1 MNTYQPSEFAKKAYK
16 KAEEE
21 AAKHSNS
28 NQTPY
33 NVYTQGAMPPYALGM
48 PGGFQFPPGM
58 GGPAMLGGFQYT
70 PAQPTYPFHAP
81 GMGGMPSPAYPFAG
95 QTQAFANAPDVV
107 TRDEFNEKVS
117 ILASAAKQ
125 LQRQADQQEEHLVNS
140 AGYNPGKRTF
150 DASNLSR
157 VVQLGS
163 STGKQITGGPELDDD
178 DIDAKIDE
186 IIKDDPGMD
195 VRDARAMA
203 VAMLSKPKTKKARVI
218 KAPDATAGPA
228 FDFKLWGEI
237 NLKHGKGETCP
248 QLIALV
254 TAIDPKNV
262 RASGALTSNVARKIQ
277 NNRQQYWGYVEMMP
291 DPITPADQASL
302 DDFVKRKIRRGFPA
316 ALDWD
321 GTLPNP

>member
-1 MNTYQPSEFAKKAYK
+1 MNPYKTSNFADKAWQN
-16 KAEEE
+16 ATEE
-21 AAKHSNS
+21 ANKHLH
-28 NQTPY
+28 QTASP
-33 NVYTQGAMPPYALGM
+33 VL
-48 PGGFQFPPGM
+48 PGM
-58 GGPAMLGGFQYT
+58 YPPSMMQQGMQAGFQY
-70 PAQPTYPFHAP
+70 PLAMPGAAHGPSPYPFQP
-81 GMGGMPSPAYPFAG
+81 YGMGGMPSAGYPFAG
-95 QTQAFANAPDVV
+95 QGQTHTFANAPDVV
-107 TRDEFNEKVS
+107 TRDEFNAKVS
-117 ILASAAKQ
+117 ILACAAKQ
-125 LQRQADQQEEHLVNS
+125 LQRQADKQEEHLVARDN
-140 AGYNPGKRTF
+140 YNPGKRTF

-186 IIKDDPGMD
+186 IRKDDPGMD

-203 VAMLSKPKTKKARVI
+203 IAMLSKPKTKKACVI

-237 NLKHGKGETCP
+237 NLRHGKGETCP

-302 DDFVKRKIRRGFPA
+302 DDFVKRKIAHGFPA
-316 ALDWD
+316 DLNWD
-321 GTLPNP
+321 GQLPNP